1 MGVLGRRRPARRGDG
16 PPRLRLSAALM
27 TLLSPHPASS
37 RVCQDCEVDYVA
49 ELTDGRCPICGTPE
63 GTAAPPVR
71 RAHRHELAGLGLAW
85 LVGLV
90 VFLLLV
96 HALYG

>member
-1 MGVLGRRRPARRGDG
+1 MGVLSRRRRARREGE
-16 PPRLRLSAALM
+16 PPRVRLYAALM
-27 TLLSPHPASS
+27 NLLYPSPAPA
-37 RVCQDCEVDYVA
+37 RECHDCQVDYVPQ
-49 ELTDGRCPICGTPE
+49 LTDGRCPICGTPE
-63 GTAAPPVR
+63 GTAAAPVR
-71 RAHRHELAGLGLAW
+71 RSQRRDLAGLGLAW